1 MSMAQNG
8 NLAVVQQV
16 MRQRCWIGLTHHVV
30 GEIANPAAL
39 ESMAMDKVVAVST
52 FSPEQIKQLKK
63 LNLRRLKQMGTVVVT
78 DLLPQAIE
86 IKSN

>member
-1 MSMAQNG
+1 MAQNG

-16 MRQRCWIGLTHHVV
+16 MRQRCWIGLTHHLV

-52 FSPEQIKQLKK
+52 FSPEHQTTKETESAQTKTNGDCGSHRIAVAGDRNK
-63 LNLRRLKQMGTVVVT
+63 
-78 DLLPQAIE
+78 I
-86 IKSN
+86 